1 MRMTYEKFIKSTIE
15 LISEEPSKFFCS
27 LDAEVYSSFMNEVFN
42 ASLFNEEGKA
52 VKTELILSTS
62 DAPAPNISRSDIAFT
77 KLKEFSART
86 IAKLSPALNQTIFV
100 SFIKGQLKI
109 TGIILGREE
118 NIHAR
123 LNPVYNALG
132 YQLIQGVTVKI
143 KGAGVIE
150 VDYSGCHFVYDK
162 GEVFQPSLNIS
173 RVHDVSV
180 MDGVIDEL
188 DIKKSKNDQEF
199 FLLIALLIAH
209 KSLWCVLRYMQQGGF
224 GGTIIFVD
232 DDSEWEK
239 HVQSFSYGDL
249 SLETLSWFK
258 WSVKNFLLE
267 AMKKADWENKNF
279 SEVDGNSYKNLKDAE
294 RALAAFTRVD
304 GAVILNKKLEFKG
317 FGGKLK
323 FSGDEE
329 CEESQDSPK
338 GMRHKSAQHFCKT
351 VKDAVAFVVS
361 QDGNI
366 TRFHGNE
373 YEQVVLD

>member
-1 MRMTYEKFIKSTIE
+1 MTYEKFIEFTTQQLYE
-15 LISEEPSKFFCS
+15 APSGFIQS
-27 LDAEVYSSFMNEVFN
+27 LGEKVYSSFMNEVFN
-42 ASLFNEEGKA
+42 ASLFTEEGQA

-62 DAPAPNISRSDIAFT
+62 SAPAPNTGLSDIAF
-77 KLKEFSART
+77 KMPREFSARA

-100 SFIKGQLKI
+100 SFVKGQLKI

-118 NIHAR
+118 NIHVR

-150 VDYSGCHFVYDK
+150 VDYSNVHFVYDK
-162 GEVFQPSLNIS
+162 GEVFQPSLNLT

-188 DIKKSKNDQEF
+188 DIKNIDVQKL
-199 FLLIALLIAH
+199 FLLLIAH

-224 GGTIIFVD
+224 GGAIIFVD
-232 DDSEWEK
+232 DNSGWED

-258 WSVKNFLLE
+258 WSVKKFLLE
-267 AMKKADWENKNF
+267 AMEKADWRNKKF

-294 RALAAFTRVD
+294 RALAAFTRID

-323 FSGDEE
+323 FSGEDK
-329 CEESQDSPK
+329 ESQDSTK
-338 GMRHKSAQHFCKT
+338 GMRHKSAQHFCEM
-351 VKDAVAFVVS
+351 VKGAVAFVVS

-366 TRFHGNE
+366 TQFHGKE
-373 YEQVVLD
+373 HEQVVLD